1 MRKNSGLKP
10 LIHGGMQER
19 GVRAGTESIHD
30 IVGLDASLSLSY
42 QNLEAEMTHVKA
54 LKTYFI
60 ERLKSTVK
68 GVKFNGSCSD
78 FDKSTYTLV
87 NVCLPVSEANAPMF
101 LFQLDLKGIA
111 CSKGSACQ
119 SGSDKGSHVLRQILS
134 EEDLK
139 KPSIRFSFSIYNT
152 KEEIDTVVET
162 LQTLVSTSGA

>member
-1 MRKNSGLKP
+1 
-10 LIHGGMQER
+10 MQER

-30 IVGLDASLSLSY
+30 IVGLDTSLAMSY
-42 QNLEAEMTHVKA
+42 QNLETEMAYVKA

-60 ERLKSTVK
+60 DQLKTTIE

-78 FDKSTYTLV
+78 FVKSTYTLV
-87 NVCLPVSEANAPMF
+87 NVCLPVSETNAPMF

-119 SGSDKGSHVLRQILS
+119 SGSDKGSHVLTQFLS

-152 KEEIDTVVET
+152 KEEIDRVVET
-162 LQTLVSTSGA
+162 LQTLIRTTAY